1 MLSALIARM
10 VDWLKTTA
18 GIMVL
23 ITILLAVIATVDAG
37 PYILV
42 NTIITGGMLA
52 LVSMGLA
59 LVFGVLLIPSFVH
72 GEYFMIGGLV
82 AYFVM
87 VPLQEMAPP
96 GSEGLLPLIVPFIGI
111 GIAALAG
118 AAAGAVTEVAVFR
131 PLRNRNRTNWVMNCF
146 LLTVGLA
153 VLLQNGHQLIFGTE
167 FKGIVKYFGGRPFNI
182 LDVFISKDRVIA
194 FILSMVVIIGFGLF
208 MKYTRVGKAIRAV
221 SNDADGASMV
231 GIDKAK
237 IYVLTMALGCALAA
251 VAGGGLLF
259 MYPSYPTAGLEPLYM
274 AWFVVILVGLGNVL
288 GALIGGFMV
297 ALFKVLTVQYI
308 GAGWDF
314 VVPSALIMLV
324 LLIKPQGI
332 FGSEVRSV
340 LDE

>member
-1 MLSALIARM
+1 MLTALIARLL
-10 VDWLKTTA
+10 DWLRTA
-18 GIMVL
+18 AGLMVL
-23 ITILLAVIATVDAG
+23 ITIVLAVAATLDAG
-37 PYILV
+37 PYVLV

-82 AYFVM
+82 AFFVM
-87 VPLQEMAPP
+87 QPLQELAPP
-96 GSEGLLPLIVPFIGI
+96 GSAGLLPILVPFIGI
-111 GIAALAG
+111 IIAALAG
-118 AAAGAVTEVAVFR
+118 ALAGAVSEIVVFR
-131 PLRNRNRTNWVMNCF
+131 PLRERNRTNWVMNCF
-146 LLTVGLA
+146 LLTVGLN
-153 VLLQNGHQLIFGTE
+153 VLFQNGHQLIFGTE

-194 FILSMVVIIGFGLF
+194 FILAIVVIIGFGLF
-208 MKYTRVGKAIRAV
+208 MKYTRIGKAIRAV

-237 IYVLTMALGCALAA
+237 IYVLTMALGCGLAA